1 MVLCVVPLHL
11 DNTQF
16 KEAIGPPLIDFF
28 NLCTLGLKSGPNLY
42 TVLCVC
48 HIPVDGSETP
58 QRFRLVQSDQ
68 SVYLTFAY
76 ILNRWLLDREKQFQL
91 ALKSFSAVTSG
102 VWPLPKG
109 RMASLQR
116 YLRFA
121 RTG

>member
-1 MVLCVVPLHL
+1 MYIQFCV
-11 DNTQF
+11 
-16 KEAIGPPLIDFF
+16 
-28 NLCTLGLKSGPNLY
+28 
-42 TVLCVC
+42 CVC

-58 QRFRLVQSDQ
+58 QRLRLVQSDQ

-109 RMASLQR
+109 RMVSLQR